1 MTAAA
6 LASRD
11 RHSFFRWGLVP
22 AKFSVVG
29 LVSHM
34 FMHGGWFHLIGNLLI
49 LYLAGPFVE
58 DRWGRPLYAA
68 FYFLSGIAAAGAHIA
83 FNAGSEVPMI
93 GASGAIAG
101 VMGAFLVHYHKTK
114 IKFFYM
120 VGFIIRGTF
129 NAAAWIMLPL
139 WFGEQL
145 ALALM
150 LGAEMSGLAYWAHV
164 GGFGFGLAAALGVRR
179 AGILERYVQPKL
191 DQATEQ
197 SVIERPDLELALA
210 ARDEGRHDDAFKL
223 LKSELR
229 REPGNVD
236 TAELLWET
244 SSELG
249 RQAEAIPL
257 LVRSL
262 QTQLRAGETEA
273 VSSMWQRVS
282 EVDPAI
288 EANAAFLLRMARL
301 QLESSDRD
309 GASETLRR
317 ALLAAGIAPAPA
329 LALKI
334 ARLATDVDPVV
345 ARGALRALMRRDDL
359 GAQDRQAAEQMLS
372 TIAAAAPSPAAA
384 QPAEMESDAEYVA
397 EAIPVAVDD

>member
-1 MTAAA
+1 MILLPIGHEETSLRRLPAVTFGIMALCIVAFVASGQGALDSKADVEVEEKAIEALAYYWQHSYLELDDEFETLVYGEADRVEEKFKEFSEAASEFAKMREEPRAPSRVADEQAVLDRLTAAA

-11 RHSFFRWGLVP
+11 HHAFFQWGLIP

-34 FMHGGWFHLIGNLLI
+34 FMHGGWLHLIGNLLI

-68 FYFLSGIAAAGAHIA
+68 FYFLSGVAAAGAHIA

-101 VMGAFLVHYHKTK
+101 VMGAFLVYYHKTK

-120 VGFIIRGTF
+120 VAFFIRGTF
-129 NAAAWIMLPL
+129 DAAAWIMLPL

-150 LGAEMSGLAYWAHV
+150 LGAEMSGMAYWAHV

-179 AGILERYVQPKL
+179 AGILERYVQPRL
-191 DQATEQ
+191 DQVTEQ

-223 LKSELR
+223 LKGELR
-229 REPGNVD
+229 RVMSEP
-236 TAELLWET
+236 
-244 SSELG
+244 
-249 RQAEAIPL
+249 
-257 LVRSL
+257 
-262 QTQLRAGETEA
+262 
-273 VSSMWQRVS
+273 
-282 EVDPAI
+282 
-288 EANAAFLLRMARL
+288 
-301 QLESSDRD
+301 
-309 GASETLRR
+309 
-317 ALLAAGIAPAPA
+317 
-329 LALKI
+329 KI
-334 ARLATDVDPVV
+334 
-345 ARGALRALMRRDDL
+345 
-359 GAQDRQAAEQMLS
+359 
-372 TIAAAAPSPAAA
+372 
-384 QPAEMESDAEYVA
+384 
-397 EAIPVAVDD
+397 